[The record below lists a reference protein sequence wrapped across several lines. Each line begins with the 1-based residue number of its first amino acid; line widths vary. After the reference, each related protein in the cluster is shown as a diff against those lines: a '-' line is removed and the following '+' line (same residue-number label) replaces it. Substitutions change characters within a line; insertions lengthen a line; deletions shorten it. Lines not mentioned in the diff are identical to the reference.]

1 MAFTSA
7 DVDAIDTALR
17 LLASGQRTAEVRFA
31 DGRAVKYQA
40 ANVDELL
47 RIRALAQSSANGGDP
62 GNQPGGVSYATW
74 GCG

>member
-17 LLASGQRTAEVRFA
+17 MLASGQRTAEVRFA
-31 DGRAVKYQA
+31 DGRSVKYQA
-40 ANVDELL
+40 ANTDELL
-47 RIRALAQSSANGGDP
+47 RIRALAQNAISGGDP
-62 GNQPGGVSYATW
+62 ANQPGGISYATW